1 MNQSLFRS
9 KHGPL
14 AAILVAAFAGFS
26 LATSSPW
33 GRQADSDRGFL
44 LATGWAALTL
54 MLVVMAYVL
63 RKYAHRGRYSPEF
76 RSRVDYASLDGAET
90 RIRRLRQQINA
101 GTLPT
106 EKEINVEA
114 AKILREEGVHKV
126 NKALVKPGPPGGD
139 PFTVRIVPTEPLGRV
154 ARWMHVH
161 SAYGLAFG
169 FLLLMHAGTSP
180 KSAFGWTLFGLGF
193 FVVATGI
200 LGIALWAVGPR
211 WMTRREKDLSIEE
224 ATAFQASL
232 TRKRDAALDA
242 LDPLVARRMRALKNQ
257 RSPSAKS
264 MEALINELT
273 QSTPGASSPPAAG
286 PLQDLAALI
295 AQERV
300 VASELKSL
308 RRVRAT
314 FTAWKLVHIP
324 VAIVLVGLVAV
335 HVVSIWKY

>member
-14 AAILVAAFAGFS
+14 AALLVVAFAVASMAMG
-26 LATSSPW
+26 APW

-44 LATGWAALTL
+44 LATGWAALLL
-54 MLVVMAYVL
+54 MVVVMAYVL

-106 EKEINVEA
+106 AKEIEVEA

-126 NKALVKPGPPGGD
+126 NRALVQPGPPGGD

-161 SAYGLAFG
+161 SAYGTAFG

-180 KSAFGWTLFGLGF
+180 QSAFGWALFGLGY
-193 FVVATGI
+193 FVFATGL

-242 LDPLVARRMRALKNQ
+242 LDPQVARRMRALKKKP
-257 RSPSAKS
+257 SPSAKTVQT
-264 MEALINELT
+264 LIAELT
-273 QSTPGASSPPAAG
+273 QNTTDESSSLPAST
-286 PLQDLAALI
+286 LQDIAALI

-300 VASELKSL
+300 VATELKAL
-308 RRVRAT
+308 RRVRAA